1 MNATITQPAKEKLT
15 ALEQRRIVQAMRE
28 QFQEELDAAKGISAV
43 LNKVGDIEI
52 ECKGAKSKL
61 IVYAHRNHTHA
72 IVRAFLPNNEK
83 VNVEILLMQGSR
95 RVRASVIRI
104 TSLVKACLRG

>member
-1 MNATITQPAKEKLT
+1 MNNTAIQSVREKLT
-15 ALEQRRIVQAMRE
+15 ALEQRKIVQAMRL
-28 QFQEELDAAKGISAV
+28 QFQEELDAAKGISAI

-52 ECKGAKSKL
+52 ESQGLSSKL

-83 VNVEILLMQGSR
+83 VDVEILLMQGSR
-95 RVRASVIRI
+95 RIRESVIRI
-104 TSLVKACLRG
+104 TSLIKSCLRG